1 MNASLLNAHHSPPL
15 VLLCGLATFV
25 SLVGVGTGLLRLF
38 GIRLPSPWHVIAGA
52 LLGIQVNGL
61 LVFAAGAGGFA
72 SKPVLIS
79 IWVALLAGGIPCAV
93 LFARGLIP
101 EGASPPRGWA
111 TLPVAL
117 AACGLV
123 LGLLVAMAP
132 STRHDELFYHMLVP
146 RRIVEDG
153 ALVVYRLPWQAA
165 ILFHLTYQMG
175 QAPLHA
181 LGLPDAANVMSW
193 CLALTEIWFFWFVLV
208 RHTKSMTWAYLWAPA
223 LAVGMYPI
231 VLGVCSGPHA
241 MGDLAIMAAF
251 VALAARTDVER
262 DVPRRDYLVMMSLF
276 ALAMV
281 SAKAIYVPLAVA
293 MMAWALV
300 VSLREEASRSRSIAA
315 VAIASV
321 PWLVFLAPVLAW
333 TWWAS
338 GAPFG
343 PLGAGLFGET
353 VFSGWIA
360 YAIESSRAFGRAGAA
375 HVLKYLAMYHCP
387 LVWAGLGMF
396 MVPSLR
402 SRERLDYDRAT
413 PSEPPNLP
421 LGPADG
427 EAGSRRSRRT
437 VVTERL
443 AAGGLVTLQAA
454 LVLFYLWH
462 EARYLGG
469 LPFGMALVFAIYVP
483 ESARQVARKPWPPL
497 LVSLVVVPWLAVQ
510 GWYALQFV
518 PVATGFESREAFCR
532 GKVALYR
539 DFEELGRAL
548 PPDAG
553 LYFAGRA
560 DSAAYAP
567 RPVYFHPADAPPG
580 KRLFLMHMGDTEAPE
595 GFSLGRTVYENPGAV
610 LGAFRT
616 PLRPT
621 SIGAL
626 RVVELL
632 PPGGGR

>member
-1 MNASLLNAHHSPPL
+1 MNASLLHAHHSPPL

-25 SLVGVGTGLLRLF
+25 SLVGVGTGLLRLL
-38 GIRLPSPWHVIAGA
+38 GIRLPSPWHVVAGA
-52 LLGIQVNGL
+52 LLGIQANGL
-61 LVFAAGAGGFA
+61 LVFAAGAGGYA
-72 SKPVLIS
+72 SRPVLVS
-79 IWVALLAGGIPCAV
+79 IWVVLLAVGIPCAV

-117 AACGLV
+117 AICGLV

-165 ILFHLTYQMG
+165 ILFHLTYQTG

-181 LGLPDAANVMSW
+181 LGLPDAANVVSW
-193 CLALTEIWFFWFVLV
+193 CLALTEVWFFWFVLV
-208 RHTKSMTWAYLWAPA
+208 RHTKSARWAYLWSPA

-231 VLGVCSGPHA
+231 VLDVCSGPHA

-251 VALAARTDVER
+251 VALAAREGIAR

-281 SAKAIYVPLAVA
+281 SAKVIYVPLAVA
-293 MMAWALV
+293 MMAWALL
-300 VSLREEASRSRSIAA
+300 VSLREEATRSRSIAA
-315 VAIASV
+315 AAIACV

-343 PLGAGLFGET
+343 PLGADLFGET
-353 VFSGWIA
+353 LFGGWA
-360 YAIESSRAFGRAGAA
+360 APLIESSRAGGQVGAP
-375 HVLKYLAMYHCP
+375 HLLKYLAMYHCP
-387 LVWAGLGMF
+387 LVWLGLGMF
-396 MVPSLR
+396 VLPSLETR
-402 SRERLDYDRAT
+402 
-413 PSEPPNLP
+413 
-421 LGPADG
+421 
-427 EAGSRRSRRT
+427 
-437 VVTERL
+437 ERL
-443 AAGGLVTLQAA
+443 AAGGL
-454 LVLFYLWH
+454 LVLQVALIFFCLPH
-462 EARYLGG
+462 DARFLGG
-469 LPFGMALVFAIYVP
+469 LPFGMALVFAVHVP
-483 ESARQVARKPWPPL
+483 ESARQVARKTWPPL

-532 GKVALYR
+532 DKVALYR
-539 DFEELGRAL
+539 DYEELGRDL
-548 PPDAG
+548 PTGAG

-580 KRLFLMHMGDTEAPE
+580 KR
-595 GFSLGRTVYENPGAV
+595 
-610 LGAFRT
+610 
-616 PLRPT
+616 
-621 SIGAL
+621 
-626 RVVELL
+626 
-632 PPGGGR
+632 